1 MLARVYVGA
10 VVGAA
15 VVAVCGGTGTSEGST
30 FAPSAFHS
38 SLSAK
43 LTGKFEIP
51 KGSPKGTGTARITLD
66 TKKGKACWSLSVH
79 GLDKLLAA
87 HIHVGK
93 PGKNGPVIIPLGA
106 KYGAK
111 GCIGV
116 PRKSL
121 LAVGRSPYGY
131 YVNVHTR
138 KYINGAIRGQLQSA

>member
-1 MLARVYVGA
+1 VFTRSFVGA
-10 VVGAA
+10 VLGAA
-15 VVAVCGGTGTSEGST
+15 AVAVAGGTGTSDAST
-30 FAPSAFHS
+30 SAPAAFHS
-38 SLSAK
+38 TLSAK

-111 GCIGV
+111 GCIAV
-116 PRKSL
+116 PKKSL
-121 LAVGRSPYGY
+121 LAVGRAPYGF

-138 KYINGAIRGQLQSA
+138 KYINGAIRGQLHSA